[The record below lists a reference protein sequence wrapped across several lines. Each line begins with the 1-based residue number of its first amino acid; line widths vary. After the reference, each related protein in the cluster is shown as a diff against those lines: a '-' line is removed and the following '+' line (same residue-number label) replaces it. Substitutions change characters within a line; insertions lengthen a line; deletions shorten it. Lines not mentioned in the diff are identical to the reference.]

1 MLIVQFL
8 RLMMSISYR
17 TFDNSAL
24 NMAIHAAS
32 RAAWFCILLHKL
44 CILPD
49 AHSTCPASRGRC
61 MPSNAMR
68 RQVSPFGK
76 ATSHAAWLSACAA
89 NAYFASSNHARAFE
103 PQIAKAEP
111 ERMCR
116 RPLKPHWPLFY
127 ETGAQRGIKPS
138 RPVPGLRYAKA
149 PLRNPQRSSLVIQF
163 TTGADAQRAL
173 MSSDSMGTAFRSS
186 PASSPRINR

>member
-49 AHSTCPASRGRC
+49 AHSTCPASRGRR
-61 MPSNAMR
+61 MPPNAMR

-76 ATSHAAWLSACAA
+76 ATSYAAWLNACAA
-89 NAYFASSNHARAFE
+89 NAYFASSNHAQAFE
-103 PQIAKAEP
+103 PQIAKAKP

-116 RPLKPHWPLFY
+116 RPLKPHRPLFY

-163 TTGADAQRAL
+163 TTCADAQRAL